1 MAAKAEAAA
10 TLALYV
16 QPGASRSEIVGFAPG
31 PGGAEELKVRVRAR
45 PKEGEANQA
54 VVALLAEALGVP
66 KRAVTILSGETGRRK
81 RVRVAGLSED
91 AARAR
96 LSSSR

>member
-1 MAAKAEAAA
+1 MAAEAAA

-16 QPGASRSEIVGFAPG
+16 QPGASRSEIVGFAAG
-31 PGGAEELKVRVRAR
+31 PGGAEELKLRVRAR
-45 PKEGEANQA
+45 PKEGEANEA
-54 VVALLAEALGVP
+54 VIALLAEVLGVP

-81 RVRVAGLSED
+81 RVRVLGLTQE

-96 LSSSR
+96 LSASR